1 MRPFRFVAA
10 LCAALS
16 MLIAVP
22 ARAAINVVTTL
33 PDLAALTKAVGGD
46 LVQVQSMALGSQDPH
61 RVDAKPSLAL
71 ALRNADL
78 LISVGLDLEIGWLP
92 NLQTGS
98 RNPRIQVGNPGF
110 LDASRF
116 VRLLEVPTTKVD
128 RSEGDVHPGGNPHY
142 LYDPRQGAA
151 VAQGIAERLAQLDS
165 KNAATYRANA
175 TRFVAEL
182 DAARV
187 GWEKR
192 LVGLKGVPVI
202 AFHRTTPY
210 LADWLG
216 FEPIAFLEPKP
227 GIPPNPSHVAQVL
240 VQARQRKARMV
251 LIESYYN
258 DREAKMVANMIPA
271 QVVVL
276 HGGTDFRAGETYIQ
290 HINEMVG
297 SLEKVF
303 TAGKGG

>member
-1 MRPFRFVAA
+1 MRSLRFVAA
-10 LCAALS
+10 LCAALCV
-16 MLIAVP
+16 LAAAP
-22 ARAAINVVTTL
+22 ALAALNVVTTL

-46 LVQVQSMALGSQDPH
+46 LVKVQSMALGTQDPH

-78 LISVGLDLEIGWLP
+78 LVCVGLDLEVGWLP

-98 RNPRIQVGNPGF
+98 RNPRIQQGSPGF
-110 LDASRF
+110 LNASQF
-116 VRLLEVPTTKVD
+116 VRLLEVPPTKVD

-151 VAQGIAERLAQLDS
+151 VARGIAERLAQLDS

-175 TRFVAEL
+175 AKLTADL

-187 GWEKR
+187 EWEKR
-192 LVGLKGVPVI
+192 LAGLKGAPVV
-202 AFHRTTPY
+202 AFHRTTAY

-216 FEPIAFLEPKP
+216 FDPIAFLEPKP
-227 GIPPNPSHVAQVL
+227 GIPPNPSHVAGVL
-240 VQARQRKARMV
+240 VLARQRKARMV

-258 DREAKMVANMIPA
+258 DREAKMLANMIPA
-271 QVVVL
+271 PLVIL
-276 HGGTDFRAGETYIQ
+276 HGGTDFRAGETYLQ

-297 SLEKVF
+297 NLEKGLN
-303 TAGKGG
+303 AGKGG